1 MSIKRSFQSVRKTL
15 HGFTII
21 ELLVV
26 ISIIAL
32 LIALLLPALARAK
45 ELANAIACASNE
57 RQIALAT
64 IMWSHEHEGFAPG
77 SAVAG
82 ALEYNLPNTAGIGQY
97 LWGNLSGRTGTPQ
110 SPNNPPGV
118 EGWGWGTGG
127 VPLFI
132 NRGQSVLVTRGYIST
147 PNVFICPTSNQWA
160 PGLMSAQLPFLPA
173 SFGYVDYRFNLSVV
187 GDATS
192 AIFNQVAGNTDLYDN
207 TNYYPYNNG
216 WGPIPGNPS
225 VPYECPRIDV
235 ASNPGETMLLEDGV
249 SALDFCSA
257 IWPLPTSLNIPD
269 VTAKFGQIG
278 NAVHN
283 NFKDMNVAFL
293 DGHAETVPL
302 TPEDT
307 LYPDPDAY
315 WSAAPGKMAYYTYF
329 LQR

>member
-1 MSIKRSFQSVRKTL
+1 MKINRNGYPYRQSL

-45 ELANAIACASNE
+45 DLANAIACASNE

-97 LWGNLSGRTGTPQ
+97 LWGDFTWNGHGMTGTPQ
-110 SPNNPPGV
+110 SPSNPPGF
-118 EGWGWGTGG
+118 EGWPWA
-127 VPLFI
+127 LFI

-160 PGLMSAQLPFLPA
+160 PGVMSAQLPWLPD
-173 SFGYVDYRFNLSVV
+173 SFGYVDYRFNLSIV

-216 WGPIPGNPS
+216 WGPIPNNPS

-249 SALDFCSA
+249 SALDFCSS
-257 IWPLPTSLNIPD
+257 IWPLSTSLNIPD

>member
-1 MSIKRSFQSVRKTL
+1 MKINRNGYPYRQSL

-45 ELANAIACASNE
+45 DLANAIACASNE

-97 LWGNLSGRTGTPQ
+97 LWGDFTWNGHGMTGTPQ
-110 SPNNPPGV
+110 SPSNPPGF
-118 EGWGWGTGG
+118 EGWPWA
-127 VPLFI
+127 LFI

-160 PGLMSAQLPFLPA
+160 PGVMSAQLPWLPD

-216 WGPIPGNPS
+216 WGPIPNNPS

-249 SALDFCSA
+249 SALDFCSS
-257 IWPLPTSLNIPD
+257 IWPLSTSLNIPD

>member
-1 MSIKRSFQSVRKTL
+1 MKR
-15 HGFTII
+15 GFTLI

-45 ELANAIACASNE
+45 ELANTIACASNE

-77 SAVAG
+77 SALAG
-82 ALEYNLPNTAGIGQY
+82 ALEDGNPNTAGIGQY
-97 LWGNLSGRTGTPQ
+97 LWGDITIYRHGMAGTPQ
-110 SPNNPPGV
+110 SPNNPVSGFD
-118 EGWGWGTGG
+118 GWPWA
-127 VPLFI
+127 LFV
-132 NRGQSVLVTRGYIST
+132 NRGQSLLVTHGYISN
-147 PNVFICPTSNQWA
+147 PYAFICPSSNLWA
-160 PGLMSAQLPFLPA
+160 PGFMSAQLPWLYD
-173 SFGYVDYRFNLSVV
+173 SFGYVDYRFNLSIV

-192 AIFNQVAGNTDLYDN
+192 AIFGPANADNPTLYDN

-216 WGPIPGNPS
+216 WGPIPNNPS

-249 SALDFCSA
+249 STLDFCSS
-257 IWPLPTSLNIPD
+257 IWPLPTTLSIPD
-269 VTAKFGQIG
+269 ATAKFGQIG

-283 NFKDMNVAFL
+283 NFKDMNVTFL
-293 DGHAETVPL
+293 DGHAETVQKGP
-302 TPEDT
+302 DNT

-315 WSAAPGKMAYYTYF
+315 WSASPGEMAYYTYF
-329 LQR
+329 LSR

>member
-1 MSIKRSFQSVRKTL
+1 MKINRNGYPYRQSL

-97 LWGNLSGRTGTPQ
+97 LWGDFTWNGHGMTGTPQ
-110 SPNNPPGV
+110 SPSNPPGF
-118 EGWGWGTGG
+118 EGWPWA
-127 VPLFI
+127 LFI

-160 PGLMSAQLPFLPA
+160 PGVMSAQLPWLPD
-173 SFGYVDYRFNLSVV
+173 SFGYVDYRFNLSIV

-216 WGPIPGNPS
+216 WGPIPNNPS

-249 SALDFCSA
+249 SALDFCSS
-257 IWPLPTSLNIPD
+257 IWPLSTSLNIPD